1 MAHGSWRARENAR
14 AGGPSKTYRG
24 AVCIRPQTTRRHFV
38 CLPCRVSVKRRPVP
52 GRSLCPH
59 CQGELTD
66 AGQDLA
72 VPKRRDDAGWRALS
86 AVLAAGVTFHSR
98 CCDGPGWRPRTP
110 REVRERLAL
119 VRRGGVR
126 GVPVAEAITTRDLDE
141 LSARSRAQG
150 PGRCNPAGR
159 RAA

>member
-1 MAHGSWRARENAR
+1 MCFRIIPH
-14 AGGPSKTYRG
+14 
-24 AVCIRPQTTRRHFV
+24 QRHHV

-52 GRSLCPH
+52 GRSPCPR
-59 CQGELTD
+59 CQGELID

-98 CCDGPGWRPRTP
+98 CCYGPGWRPRTP

-119 VRRGGVR
+119 VGRSGI
-126 GVPVAEAITTRDLDE
+126 PVAEAITTRDLDE
-141 LSARSRAQG
+141 LSARSRARG
-150 PGRCNPAGR
+150 PGRCNREGRPA
-159 RAA
+159 A